1 MPEVHH
7 APELFP
13 HIRIVIGMVIG
24 LGVARLLNGVA
35 RVLQDPGQSATD
47 PIHLGW
53 VASML
58 LLLIHFWWWEFGLYG
73 VAQWTFSKYL
83 FVISYAVL
91 LFLISAFLFPES
103 MANYSGYGHFFFARR
118 AWFFGLLALSF
129 VFDVGDTALKGE
141 AHYARFGLEY
151 EIRTVLLIVAC
162 IIAAIWRNRIFH
174 AIFVIALLAH
184 EISWIAR
191 LFATQG

>member
-1 MPEVHH
+1 MPEPHSI
-7 APELFP
+7 PELFP

-35 RVLQDPGQSATD
+35 RILQDPGQVVLD

-58 LLLIHFWWWEFGLYG
+58 LLLIHFWWWEFSLYG
-73 VAQWTFSKYL
+73 VVDWTFSKYL
-83 FVISYAVL
+83 FVISYAIL

-118 AWFFGLLALSF
+118 GWFFGLLGMSF
-129 VFDVGDTALKGE
+129 VFDVGDTLLKGE
-141 AHYARFGLEY
+141 AYFARYGLEY
-151 EIRTVLLIVAC
+151 EIRTVLMILGCVL
-162 IIAAIWRNRIFH
+162 AAIWRNRLFH
-174 AIFVIALLAH
+174 TAFVTAFLLH
-184 EISWIAR
+184 DISWIAR